1 MKETQKKRMMH
12 KKGRKCVFISKKG
25 KTNVKAIKKP
35 YIRNRD
41 SKKNKKVNFKIQNSP
56 HQRKTL
62 RNATVFFSLQ

>member
-41 SKKNKKVNFKIQNSP
+41 SYKNEE
-56 HQRKTL
+56 KT
-62 RNATVFFSLQ
+62 